1 MEASNVDLIL
11 RARAFGVG
19 PWGRRPGAIVA
30 LYAALYVEDKI
41 GPTEDPILVEINETA
56 RGGAPFRVVCPDP
69 CLRACWEERLAKLLQ
84 AFREDGWRSFPE
96 LNDPDAGAIP

>member
-30 LYAALYVEDKI
+30 LYAALY
-41 GPTEDPILVEINETA
+41 
-56 RGGAPFRVVCPDP
+56 
-69 CLRACWEERLAKLLQ
+69 
-84 AFREDGWRSFPE
+84 EDGWRSFPE
-96 LNDPDAGAIP
+96 LIDPDAGAIP